1 MQSPIKNLL
10 IGTIV
15 VFISLSV
22 GYFGSNL
29 FDKPYVPIENDHRFV
44 RLKNTN
50 AFKLREEYK

>member
-1 MQSPIKNLL
+1 MFVKNFL

-22 GYFGSNL
+22 GYFGSGL